1 MSGIL
6 STAKSGTDRAFE
18 GSLRAYGAART
29 RRDCGQANEEIGSH
43 YERGDRMNIRRL
55 VLDVDKAVSRP
66 SVVDIARAIE
76 EFPGVKGVN
85 VTVTEIDIETVGMEV
100 TIEGEHLDY
109 DALVKSIDA
118 TGAVVHSV
126 DEVVSGSKIVE
137 RVARK
142 R

>member
-1 MSGIL
+1 
-6 STAKSGTDRAFE
+6 
-18 GSLRAYGAART
+18 
-29 RRDCGQANEEIGSH
+29 
-43 YERGDRMNIRRL
+43 MNIRRL

-66 SVVDIARAIE
+66 SVVEIARTIE
-76 EFPGVKGVN
+76 QSHGVEGVN

-100 TIEGEHLDY
+100 TIEGENLDY
-109 DALVKSIDA
+109 DALVRSIDS

-137 RVARK
+137 RVGRK

>member
-1 MSGIL
+1 
-6 STAKSGTDRAFE
+6 
-18 GSLRAYGAART
+18 
-29 RRDCGQANEEIGSH
+29 
-43 YERGDRMNIRRL
+43 MNIRRL

-66 SVVDIARAIE
+66 SVVEIARTIE
-76 EFPGVKGVN
+76 QAPGVEGVN

-100 TIEGEHLDY
+100 TIEGENLDY
-109 DALVKSIDA
+109 DALVRSIDS